1 MLDGRS
7 YGKTAAGISPQER
20 PAFRAV
26 QVMNA
31 AAHVGARAKTLASK
45 MNLFTRQAEE
55 VQAEIL
61 AMGSVSEAVARRSL
75 SIGVMGC
82 VVLLIC
88 MAGEFVIAHWTIEH
102 FGLGLW
108 EAYLLAAAIVL
119 LSVEAVDLYLGA
131 LRRKY
136 PSLEAD
142 YFLIF
147 GCIGFVLLLVL
158 IYFLADIRAAL
169 YHTLTAISSS
179 DSLEETISQAEAF
192 RGKDTKEFVW
202 LMITLTALLVIVGG
216 AIFHDVKHR
225 LPFSMACI
233 RAYRRLRHTEAQ
245 MLSTAEEMAFLDA
258 QVPQFEA
265 DFDAGLAEELQRREA
280 QKHAPEPEVTVKE
293 RVSLS
298 SVLGRL
304 GPVIVSP
311 LALALCALLLLLL
324 WFRPAS
330 GADHIVFLDF
340 SGSVAVKD
348 YSGKNTEFARN
359 AAAVEGYL
367 RNRLSPGDL
376 IKVFGIT
383 ERSFERPYVLIND
396 RVSPHKGSFGEG
408 LAREKLRLLKQWQGL
423 KLEPNAKATD
433 IFGAVGLAAIHFSQ
447 GSREKNLVF
456 FSDMRQCSALLT
468 LEKPSRFKAEALVG
482 EVEQKGFVFKLPG
495 VRVHCL
501 GVHSA
506 GKAPGYWHDLK
517 AFWALYF
524 ERAGAKLLTFSM
536 ERRFT
541 DE

>member
-1 MLDGRS
+1 MTLLRQWLERGVTELQDELFELLAQSRGIKGSGSAEEFIRSKTIAQGGGADHVGRS
-7 YGKTAAGISPQER
+7 ELRKNSSGISPQER

-102 FGLGLW
+102 FGLGPW

-136 PSLEAD
+136 PALEAD

-293 RVSLS
+293 RVSWS

-330 GADHIVFLDF
+330 GADTSF
-340 SGSVAVKD
+340 SWTFPEAWRSR
-348 YSGKNTEFARN
+348 TTQARTRS
-359 AAAVEGYL
+359 L
-367 RNRLSPGDL
+367 RECGGGRGLSPQPPL
-376 IKVFGIT
+376 
-383 ERSFERPYVLIND
+383 SWRP
-396 RVSPHKGSFGEG
+396 H
-408 LAREKLRLLKQWQGL
+408 Q
-423 KLEPNAKATD
+423 
-433 IFGAVGLAAIHFSQ
+433 
-447 GSREKNLVF
+447 
-456 FSDMRQCSALLT
+456 
-468 LEKPSRFKAEALVG
+468 
-482 EVEQKGFVFKLPG
+482 G
-495 VRVHCL
+495 VRH
-501 GVHSA
+501 H
-506 GKAPGYWHDLK
+506 
-517 AFWALYF
+517 
-524 ERAGAKLLTFSM
+524 
-536 ERRFT
+536 
-541 DE
+541 

>member
-20 PAFRAV
+20 PAFKAIQLR
-26 QVMNA
+26 NA
-31 AAHVGARAKTLASK
+31 LAHVNARAKTLASRMK
-45 MNLFTRQAEE
+45 LFTRQAGDIQEE
-55 VQAEIL
+55 IS
-61 AMGSVSEAVARRSL
+61 AMGNVSEGVARRSL
-75 SIGVMGC
+75 SVGVMGC

-102 FGLGLW
+102 FGLGPW

-119 LSVEAVDLYLGA
+119 LSIEAVDLYLGA

-136 PSLEAD
+136 PALEAN

-169 YHTLTAISSS
+169 YHTLTSISSS
-179 DSLEETISQAEAF
+179 DSLEEMITHAEGF
-192 RGKDTKEFVW
+192 HGKGTSEFVW

-233 RAYRRLRHTEAQ
+233 RAYRRLRHSEAQ
-245 MLSTAEEMAFLDA
+245 MLSTAEELAFLDA

-280 QKHAPEPEVTVKE
+280 QSHEPEPEVSVRE
-293 RVSLS
+293 RISWS
-298 SVLGRL
+298 SMLGRL

-311 LALALCALLLLLL
+311 LSLALCALLLLLL

-330 GADHIVFLDF
+330 GADNIIFLDL
-340 SGSVAVKD
+340 SGSMAVTD
-348 YSGKNTEFARN
+348 YSGKNTDFAAN
-359 AAAVEGYL
+359 VAAVEGYL
-367 RNRLSPGDL
+367 RNLLSPGDL

-383 ERSFERPYVLIND
+383 ERTFERPYVLIND
-396 RVSPHKGSFGEG
+396 RVSPQKGSFGEG

-423 KLEPNAKATD
+423 KLEPTAKATD
-433 IFGAVGLAAIHFSQ
+433 ILGAVGLAAIHFSQ
-447 GSREKNLVF
+447 SSKEKNLIF
-456 FSDMRQCSALLT
+456 FSDMRQCTALLN
-468 LEKPSRFKAEALVG
+468 LEKPSRFKADSLVG
-482 EVEQKGFVFKLPG
+482 EVEQKGFVFKVPS

-506 GKAPGYWHDLK
+506 GKTPGYWHDLK
-517 AFWALYF
+517 TFWALYF
-524 ERAGAKLLTFSM
+524 ERAGAKLLTFNM
-536 ERRFT
+536 ERRF
-541 DE
+541 